1 MSFKEDIQ
9 KKSID
14 FAVRIVRLAR
24 YLQTEKTDFVI
35 SRQILRSGTSIGAN
49 VREAQYAQSPADFV
63 AKLSIALKEG
73 AETQYWIEIL
83 QRTELVTVTRMK
95 RLKADCDE
103 LVGML
108 VQSIKASKRKLKNPL

>member
-1 MSFKEDIQ
+1 MTRDNVIYKLCKAFALRIIKLYKYLNDEKKEYI
-9 KKSID
+9 
-14 FAVRIVRLAR
+14 
-24 YLQTEKTDFVI
+24 I
-35 SRQILRSGTSIGAN
+35 SKQIYRSGTSIGAN

-108 VQSIKASKRKLKNPL
+108 VQSIKASKRKLKKPL